1 VIGGRYVARAR
12 GRALGAAGV
21 PRTPNLPDGRTLA
34 RRAVRDAVPTV
45 RRGRR
50 RAGDAG
56 CDRRSVGDREPPLAA
71 VVVAVVGLLLA
82 VYLLLAEG
90 VPDQPAR
97 PAETC
102 ADRVVYHGARLRD
115 C

>member
-1 VIGGRYVARAR
+1 VIRRYVARAR

-45 RRGRR
+45 QRGRR
-50 RAGDAG
+50 RAGVG
-56 CDRRSVGDREPPLAA
+56 DRDDRSGGDREPSLAP
-71 VVVAVVGLLLA
+71 VVVAVVGVALA
-82 VYLLLAEG
+82 VYLLLATG
-90 VPDQPAR
+90 VPNPPAR
-97 PAETC
+97 PDGTC
-102 ADRVVYHGARLRD
+102 TARVVYHDARLSD